1 MKGLAE
7 RIAGRDSGSGNI
19 VKFGVVG
26 LPGSGEDEG
35 LLTMKITIDSGFSV
49 FFALQKE
56 RVEIITDRFD
66 RTATFVGEFMDEERK
81 QLFCDEVYFWSSP
94 NEA

>member
-1 MKGLAE
+1 MNGLAE
-7 RIAGRDSGSGNI
+7 GIAGRDSVSGNI

-49 FFALQKE
+49 FFALQK
-56 RVEIITDRFD
+56 
-66 RTATFVGEFMDEERK
+66 
-81 QLFCDEVYFWSSP
+81 
-94 NEA
+94 